1 MKRSDTFNRA
11 AVLLLAFCLL
21 CMSALSAFAAG
32 GNGDGTG
39 GGKDQPLVLASS
51 SITNGAE
58 NVSQTPRIVLTFSK
72 NVVHFTVRDNNKTC
86 FSMTDENGNSVP
98 INVEM
103 GDDQIDPSIKR
114 IVTIVPQSALKPG
127 TTYLLKIGGG
137 ITSKSGV
144 SIGRDSY
151 ISFTTEG
158 KKPVTTTKPTT
169 TKPTTTKPTTT
180 KPTTTRPT
188 TTKPAATRP
197 TTTKPVTTKPIT
209 TKPVATTA
217 PTATVP
223 STTAESITTTAATTE
238 VFEVIS
244 DDAAVEATEDLDV
257 LETPE
262 EDSSTDEEALAI
274 EAFLQSDETSETPT
288 TAAQTTSSGQVAASD
303 PTQRAFQNLRL
314 YLLILGI
321 SIIAVLAVVL
331 IIKLTHRKKG

>member
-1 MKRSDTFNRA
+1 
-11 AVLLLAFCLL
+11 
-21 CMSALSAFAAG
+21 
-32 GNGDGTG
+32 
-39 GGKDQPLVLASS
+39 
-51 SITNGAE
+51 
-58 NVSQTPRIVLTFSK
+58 
-72 NVVHFTVRDNNKTC
+72 
-86 FSMTDENGNSVP
+86 MTDENGNSVP

-114 IVTIVPQSALKPG
+114 IITIVPQSALKPG

-180 KPTTTRPT
+180 KPTTTKPTTTRPT

-209 TKPVATTA
+209 TKPAATTA
-217 PTATVP
+217 PAATMP

-262 EDSSTDEEALAI
+262 EDSSTDEKALAI

-288 TAAQTTSSGQVAASD
+288 TAAQTTTSGQVAASD

>member
-86 FSMTDENGNSVP
+86 FSMTDENSNSVP

-114 IVTIVPQSALKPG
+114 IITIVPQSALKPG

-180 KPTTTRPT
+180 KPTTT
-188 TTKPAATRP
+188 KPVATRP

-288 TAAQTTSSGQVAASD
+288 TAAQTTTSGQVAASD

-331 IIKLTHRKKG
+331 IIKLKHRKKG